1 MPKEGFGDAFC
12 GINGG
17 GLDLKEVVV
26 AGEVRPVCREGYS
39 REITPYPCKHK
50 YNKRDNLLSCRPL
63 LCFTG
68 VGVHGDLGDE
78 RRVSENQK
86 KNIVYKDIGANLP
99 ARGS

>member
-1 MPKEGFGDAFC
+1 LPKEGFGDAFC
-12 GINGG
+12 GIDGG
-17 GLDLKEVVV
+17 GLDLKEDVV
-26 AGEVRPVCREGYS
+26 AREVRPVCREGSS
-39 REITPYPCKHK
+39 REITPYPCRHKH
-50 YNKRDNLLSCRPL
+50 NRSVNLLSCRPF

-86 KNIVYKDIGANLP
+86 KNIVYKDIGASPP